1 VSDNTAGNNAASILK
16 ISMTTPI
23 AAPART
29 RSQAMQQ
36 RAERLFPGGV
46 NSPVRAF
53 RAVGGGAPFLESA
66 EGAWLTDADG
76 NRYIDYFGSWGPMI
90 LGHAFPPVV
99 EAIERAARKSA
110 SFGASTA
117 AEGDLAERVIACY
130 PAIEKLRFVSSGTE
144 ATMSAIR
151 LARAATGRNVIVKFE
166 GCYHG
171 HADGL
176 LVKAGSGVA
185 TFGIPGSAGVPDA
198 VAHLTLAL
206 PYNDLDAVEA
216 AFAGHKG
223 EIATVILE
231 PVVGNAG
238 CILPAPGYLEGL
250 RAITQ
255 REGALLIVDEVM
267 TGFRLA
273 LGGAVERY
281 KMEPDLI
288 TLGKIVGGGLPVGAF
303 GGKREVMDL
312 LAPLGPVYQ
321 AGTLSGNPLAMAA
334 GIATVGYL
342 QEHAGEIYPRLEAT
356 SRAVFEGVAAEAAK
370 AGVPLTTNRAGSMG
384 TWFFTAGAVTHYDEA
399 AKSDTAAFGR
409 FHRAMLDGG
418 VWLPPSQF
426 EAAFVSAA
434 HGEDEVQKTIEAA
447 RSAFRSL

>member
-1 VSDNTAGNNAASILK
+1 
-16 ISMTTPI
+16 MTTPI

-29 RSQAMQQ
+29 RSQALQH

-53 RAVGGGAPFLESA
+53 RAMGGGAPFLESA
-66 EGAWLTDADG
+66 QGAWLTDADG

-99 EAIERAARKSA
+99 EAIECAARKSA

-117 AEGDLAERVIACY
+117 TEGDLAERVMACY

-185 TFGIPGSAGVPDA
+185 TFGIPGSAGVPEA

-216 AFAGHKG
+216 AFAAHKG
-223 EIATVILE
+223 EIAAVILE

-238 CILPAPGYLEGL
+238 CIPPAEGYLEGL
-250 RAITQ
+250 RKITR
-255 REGALLIVDEVM
+255 REGALLIADEVM

-273 LGGAVERY
+273 VGGAVERY

-303 GGKREVMDL
+303 GGRREIMDL

-342 QEHAGEIYPRLEAT
+342 QEHAGEIYPQLETTAK
-356 SRAVFEGVAAEAAK
+356 AVFEGVAAEAAK
-370 AGVPLTTNRAGSMG
+370 AGVALTVNRVGSMG
-384 TWFFTAGAVTHYDEA
+384 TWFFTPNAVTNYDEA

-409 FHRAMLDGG
+409 FHRAMLDQG

-434 HGEDEVQKTIEAA
+434 HGRAEIDATIEAA
-447 RSAFRSL
+447 RAAFRSL